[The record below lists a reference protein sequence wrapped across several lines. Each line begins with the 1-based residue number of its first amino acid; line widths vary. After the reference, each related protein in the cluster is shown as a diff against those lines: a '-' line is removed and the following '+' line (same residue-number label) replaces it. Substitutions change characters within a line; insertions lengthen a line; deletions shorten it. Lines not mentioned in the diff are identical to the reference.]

1 MSSTLKA
8 RPQRSGLTLW
18 EKIKRDRWLFL
29 MIAPILAYYIIFCYV
44 PMSGIVIAFKNF
56 KPGHGIY
63 YGKWVGLKW
72 FEQYF
77 SSIYAFRTIRNTFL
91 LSLYSILWGFP
102 IPILFAIVVTELRST
117 SVRKVVQTVSY
128 LPHFISTVVIVGI
141 IQIFFTQNN
150 GIVNNL
156 IEKLGGQKISF
167 LTDPKWFRT
176 LYVGSGVWQGFGY
189 SSIIYIAAIMG
200 IDPALY
206 EAARIDGITKFKA
219 CWYIT
224 LPMIAETIVILL
236 ILQMGG
242 LMSIGF
248 EKAFLLQSSA
258 TYETSDV
265 ISTYVYRKGIE
276 DSNYSFSTAVGLFNS
291 VINFTFV
298 FVANTISRKVTNASL
313 W

>member
-1 MSSTLKA
+1 M
-8 RPQRSGLTLW
+8 
-18 EKIKRDRWLFL
+18 
-29 MIAPILAYYIIFCYV
+29 
-44 PMSGIVIAFKNF
+44 
-56 KPGHGIY
+56 
-63 YGKWVGLKW
+63 
-72 FEQYF
+72 
-77 SSIYAFRTIRNTFL
+77 
-91 LSLYSILWGFP
+91 
-102 IPILFAIVVTELRST
+102 
-117 SVRKVVQTVSY
+117 
-128 LPHFISTVVIVGI
+128 VIVGI

-156 IEKLGGQKISF
+156 IVKLGGQPIGF
-167 LTDPKWFRT
+167 LTDPGWFRT
-176 LYVGSGVWQGFGY
+176 LYVGSGVWQSFGY

-236 ILQMGG
+236 ILQLGG

-248 EKAFLLQSSA
+248 EKAFLMQSSA

-291 VINFTFV
+291 VINFAFV
-298 FVANTISRKVTNASL
+298 FVANSISRRVTNASL